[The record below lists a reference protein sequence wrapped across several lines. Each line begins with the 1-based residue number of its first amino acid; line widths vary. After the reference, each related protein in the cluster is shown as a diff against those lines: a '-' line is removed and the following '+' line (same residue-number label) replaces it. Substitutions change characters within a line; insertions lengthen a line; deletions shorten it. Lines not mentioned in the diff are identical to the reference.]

1 VLPRLAAPISKLAWT
16 KPMKMHKMPNGKMME
31 GAKHEKSEGAKE
43 RKAEYG
49 SKKVEITYK
58 KKKK

>member
-1 VLPRLAAPISKLAWT
+1 
-16 KPMKMHKMPNGKMME
+16 MKMHKMPNGKMME

-49 SKKVEITYK
+49 SKKVVAKPAPK